1 MTTLGLPKKDDLPEE
16 SQVLL
21 DQLHKKIGMV
31 PNFHAMLA
39 VSPQALK
46 AYMTLHQLATET
58 AFSADEVTVVW
69 QSINVEHACHYCV
82 PAHTAV
88 ANGMGV
94 DQSITDALRN
104 ETPLA
109 DPKLEAL
116 RTFTLLVVRNRGD
129 VPKADV
135 AAFKAAGFDDRAIT
149 DVVMILSQKVMSNY
163 LNHMA
168 DTPIDDVFAPFAWS
182 KA

>member
-1 MTTLGLPKKDDLPEE
+1 MTLDVLSTEQAPAE

-21 DQLHKKIGMV
+21 NQLQKSIGMI
-31 PNFHAMLA
+31 PNFHAMIA
-39 VSPQALK
+39 ASPQALK

-58 AFSADEVTVVW
+58 AFTANEVTVVW
-69 QSINVEHACHYCV
+69 QTINVEHACHYCV

-94 DQSITDALRN
+94 DQSISDALRN

-116 RTFTLLVVRNRGD
+116 RQFTLLVVRNRGN

-135 AAFKAAGFDDRAIT
+135 DAFKAAGFDDRAIT

-168 DTPIDDVFAPFAWS
+168 DTPVDDAFVSFAWS
-182 KA
+182 KK

>member
-1 MTTLGLPKKDDLPEE
+1 MTTLGLPDKDAIPAE

-21 DQLHKKIGMV
+21 DQLEKGIGMV

-46 AYMTLHQLATET
+46 AYMTLHQLVTET
-58 AFSADEVTVVW
+58 NFDADEVTVVW
-69 QSINVEHACHYCV
+69 QTINVEHACHYCV

-94 DQSITDALRN
+94 DQDITDALRN
-104 ETPLA
+104 ESPLA
-109 DPKLEAL
+109 SAKLEAL
-116 RTFTLLVVRNRGD
+116 RQFTLLVVKNRGN

-135 AAFKAAGFDDRAIT
+135 ERFKAAGFTDRSIT
-149 DVVMILSQKVMSNY
+149 DVVLVLSQKVMSNY

-168 DTPIDDVFAPFAWS
+168 DTPVDDAFAPFAWS
-182 KA
+182 KK